1 MKTAVPSRAEFAT
14 LLSAALDRIHSR
26 RRRIFIES
34 KLITPYE
41 TELHWEYGNNEPSA
55 AWVFADLGERDVVA
69 QFCLGGHGAR
79 GFPWGINFR
88 GSDSF
93 GQDCGW
99 YEGLEALVADW
110 GVEA

>member
-1 MKTAVPSRAEFAT
+1 MKTAAPSRDEFM
-14 LLSAALDRIHSR
+14 AALTAALEQIKSHNQRL
-26 RRRIFIES
+26 FVES

-41 TELHWEYGNNEPSA
+41 TVLNWEYGNNEPSS
-55 AWVFADLGERDVVA
+55 AWVFADMGERDVVA
-69 QFCLGGHGAR
+69 QYSLGGHGAR

-88 GSDSF
+88 SSDSF

-99 YEGLEALVADW
+99 YESLEALVADW